1 MIYNNL
7 QTPSAVF
14 IFPWYLSNK
23 FLYGVWEETSD
34 YLIEQQQGDSEGCIW
49 LLPLCTFVIPISTAG
64 TMLQTLGLGSSF
76 LKPLFLWQF
85 CKNLLILQFASPI
98 GLTVEAKLTRFRDT
112 NILLY
117 SVRVVSESMAST
129 IFFIPFHLTLP
140 IYLSFMCCPSLLDSC
155 SDTVLGTFFN
165 WKEALHAYRL
175 SSYFKFTARKSQ
187 Y

>member
-23 FLYGVWEETSD
+23 FFILWEESSD
-34 YLIEQQQGDSEGCIW
+34 YLTEQERGDSEGYIW
-49 LLPLCTFVIPISTAG
+49 LLSLCTFIIPISTAG
-64 TMLQTLGLGSSF
+64 TMLQTLGLGSAF
-76 LKPLFLWQF
+76 LKPLLLQQF
-85 CKNLLILQFASPI
+85 CKNFLILQFPSPI
-98 GLTVEAKLTRFRDT
+98 VLTVEAKLTRFWDT
-112 NILLY
+112 IKY
-117 SVRVVSESMAST
+117 
-129 IFFIPFHLTLP
+129 FIQLGLWWGINHFLHSFPSDTAL

-155 SDTVLGTFFN
+155 LDTVLGTFFN